1 MQSLSILRL
10 HICSINVYQILCWI
24 QWCLRI
30 QMKLCWFQSFPAFL
44 KIPLKIGLMN
54 PYDSLRKYF
63 ESNEWNQNSKKQ
75 MLCKEHPLNQ
85 LMKFFIHSFVPFPTF
100 SSHKIHLQR
109 VEKFYQRMYKTKTSE
124 EVENKNS
131 QLINISMQT
140 E

>member
-1 MQSLSILRL
+1 
-10 HICSINVYQILCWI
+10 
-24 QWCLRI
+24 
-30 QMKLCWFQSFPAFL
+30 
-44 KIPLKIGLMN
+44 MN

-63 ESNEWNQNSKKQ
+63 ESNEWNQ
-75 MLCKEHPLNQ
+75 
-85 LMKFFIHSFVPFPTF
+85 KFKNADAFQRTSIESAAMDETVHSFVPFSTF